1 MPAASFQ
8 PCLECLDNPDGPL
21 CRAADG
27 ARDLARIAR
36 GYLRQGHP
44 EAIDHDIAFDCA
56 FSMLHDDIDMTLAFV
71 MTASDL
77 CETDEQRAC
86 LGAGTLES
94 LLVNEGPAVIDR
106 VLDRARRDPD
116 FRRVLSCVWGHRAMD
131 RSVRKRIDA
140 LLAPPV
146 FKPPAPKPGQRNRP
160 HRRR

>member
-1 MPAASFQ
+1 MSNASFQ
-8 PCLECLDNPDGPL
+8 LCFECRDNPDGAL

-27 ARDLARIAR
+27 TRDLVRIAR
-36 GYLRQGHP
+36 GYLRQDHP
-44 EAIDHDIAFDCA
+44 DAIDHGTAFDCA
-56 FSMLHDDIDMTLAFV
+56 FAMLHEDIDTTLAFIF
-71 MTASDL
+71 TASDL
-77 CETDEQRAC
+77 CENDDERAY

-106 VLDRARRDPD
+106 VLERARRDPD
-116 FRRVLSCVWGHRAMD
+116 FRRMLSGVWGHSSMDKTVRA
-131 RSVRKRIDA
+131 RIDA